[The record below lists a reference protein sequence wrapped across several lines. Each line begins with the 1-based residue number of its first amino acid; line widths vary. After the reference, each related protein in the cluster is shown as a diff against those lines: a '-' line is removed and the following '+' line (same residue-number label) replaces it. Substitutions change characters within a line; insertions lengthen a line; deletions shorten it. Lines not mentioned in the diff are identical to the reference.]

1 MNEVDDLRPARVG
14 ANSELLDHVRPEER
28 SVRRLITILL
38 LGVPLGGLAALL
50 TGAACILAACRLT
63 GRSFDQLMAM
73 STGAAAGA
81 RGLLSY
87 GFELSIAG
95 LASIAFALALLL
107 VAAKVQQR
115 SAWTFLTTAPR
126 LRGGLFV
133 GGLVAGAVLVGG
145 AVWIERLWSSQPP
158 TPPILAPGA
167 DWGERAGYAALAA
180 GFLFLAALA
189 EEVLFRGWFV
199 QQVAAW
205 TRNLS
210 IMLAVNGLVFSFV
223 HFDPDL
229 SGFIVRC
236 LMGAGWAWIALRTG
250 GIEFTTGAH
259 LANNLLVS
267 LFVVPVSFRP
277 QPSAEVDVAGVAVE
291 AGVIVL
297 LVLVVEAW
305 LRMRSNVI
313 DAEAVREARSTP

>member
-1 MNEVDDLRPARVG
+1 MDKVDDLRPAHVR

-38 LGVPLGGLAALL
+38 LGIPLGGLAALL
-50 TGAACILAACRLT
+50 TGVACILAASGLT
-63 GRSFDQLMAM
+63 GRSFDQLMAL
-73 STGAAAGA
+73 STGKAASGA

-95 LASIAFALALLL
+95 LASIAFALVLLL
-107 VAAKVQQR
+107 VAAKVQR
-115 SAWTFLTTAPR
+115 RPAWTFLTTAPR
-126 LRGGLFV
+126 LRAGLFL
-133 GGLVAGAVLVGG
+133 GGFVAGAVLVGG
-145 AVWIERLWSSQPP
+145 AVAIEQLWSSQSP
-158 TPPILAPGA
+158 TPPILTPGA

-205 TRNLS
+205 TRNLAL
-210 IMLAVNGLVFSFV
+210 MLAVNGLVFSFV
-223 HFDPDL
+223 HFDPNL
-229 SGFIVRC
+229 SGFIVRSV
-236 LMGAGWAWIALRTG
+236 MGAGWAWIALRTG

-277 QPSAEVDVAGVAVE
+277 QPSAELDVAGVAVE
-291 AGVIVL
+291 AGVIIL
-297 LVLVVEAW
+297 LVLFVEAW
-305 LRMRSNVI
+305 LRARP
-313 DAEAVREARSTP
+313 REVELEIARETQ

>member
-1 MNEVDDLRPARVG
+1 MNKVDDLRPARVG

-50 TGAACILAACRLT
+50 TGAACILAAGPLT
-63 GRSFDQLMAM
+63 GRSFDQVVAM
-73 STGAAAGA
+73 STGNAAPSP

-95 LASIAFALALLL
+95 FASIAFALVLLL
-107 VAAKVQQR
+107 VASKVQR
-115 SAWTFLTTAPR
+115 RPAWTFLTAAPR
-126 LRGGLFV
+126 LRAGLLLGGF
-133 GGLVAGAVLVGG
+133 VAGAVLVGG
-145 AVWIERLWSSQPP
+145 AVWIEQLWSNEPL
-158 TPPILAPGA
+158 TPPILTPGA
-167 DWGERAGYAALAA
+167 AWGERAGYAALAA

-205 TRNLS
+205 TRNLA

-223 HFDPDL
+223 HFDPNL

-259 LANNLLVS
+259 LANNLLIS
-267 LFVVPVSFRP
+267 LFIAPVSFRP
-277 QPSAEVDVAGVAVE
+277 QPSAELDVAGVAVE
-291 AGVIVL
+291 VGVIVL

-305 LRMRSNVI
+305 LRARPGRVELAI
-313 DAEAVREARSTP
+313 AGEAR